1 MRWAACQRLE
11 VRAREEDL
19 RRISRRCSC
28 GLKEMLLCEVRAKE
42 EDEMLL
48 CEVRAKEEDHR
59 KILRRA
65 KEEDHRKVLR
75 RRRRRITGG
84 S

>member
-42 EDEMLL
+42 ED
-48 CEVRAKEEDHR
+48 HR

-75 RRRRRITGG
+75 RRRRRITGRP
-84 S
+84 